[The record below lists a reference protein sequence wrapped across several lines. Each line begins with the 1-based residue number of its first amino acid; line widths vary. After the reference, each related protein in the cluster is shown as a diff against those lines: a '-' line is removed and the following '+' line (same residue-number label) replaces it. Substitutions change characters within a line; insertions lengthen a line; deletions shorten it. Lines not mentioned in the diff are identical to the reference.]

1 MPHSE
6 PSPEEPTSVTTP
18 SVSLLR
24 TPLALLMLVGSV
36 LGAAFVAVF
45 VLGISGC
52 SDSTSPNGEVS
63 SAELSSGASSAGTSD
78 AASSGAGSSAASS
91 EGGSNAGSSGGSS
104 ATISSSA
111 GLSFAITPHSFA
123 VLSSS
128 SAVAGSSVVLPA
140 GVVGAGVDTTGW
152 SQADNVLKVA
162 PWQGFARGAWSITFD
177 DGFSSQTRFAKP
189 LLDQYGLKATFF
201 PIAGSM
207 NGGWRFGTWAQYI
220 ALQAEGHEIG
230 SHSVTHRD
238 MATLVQD
245 TVAWELQASL
255 DSLNLHIPGHQLR
268 TMATPYTTTSAAIKT
283 EGAARYLVTR
293 LGGGAIGQNPS
304 TWTSM
309 GGLLA
314 SFAATRSPA
323 DDASKM
329 QYVRNVIQSYNIDEG
344 LWNTHII
351 HEVVP
356 RDTINAI
363 KASSYHPIPTEE
375 FGPYLAWL
383 AAQQAAGELWVAP
396 LGTVARYA
404 LERRLLK
411 LGTLASSAT
420 EVRFVLEDGL
430 DDAEFDVALSLEW
443 TPPAGWTSASVTQG
457 SRTVTVQATAGGTLR
472 FDALPNGVA
481 IVATKL

>member
-1 MPHSE
+1 M
-6 PSPEEPTSVTTP
+6 
-18 SVSLLR
+18 
-24 TPLALLMLVGSV
+24 ALGV
-36 LGAAFVAVF
+36 AFVLIF
-45 VLGISGC
+45 VLGVAGC
-52 SDSTSPNGEVS
+52 SDSTSPSRDSSGILSSIGASSDASDAGTSSAVS
-63 SAELSSGASSAGTSD
+63 SA
-78 AASSGAGSSAASS
+78 
-91 EGGSNAGSSGGSS
+91 
-104 ATISSSA
+104 ATSSSA
-111 GLSFAITPHSFA
+111 GLSSAIVPHSFA

-128 SAVAGSSVVLPA
+128 SAAGSSVVLPG
-140 GVVGAGVDTTGW
+140 GVVGAAVDTTGW

-230 SHSVTHRD
+230 SHTVTHRD
-238 MATLVQD
+238 LATLVQD

-293 LGGGAIGQNPS
+293 LGGGAIGQDPS

-314 SFAATRSPA
+314 SFAATRTPQ
-323 DDASKM
+323 DDAFKM
-329 QYVRNVIQSYNIDEG
+329 QQLRSTIQYYSIDQG

-356 RDTINAI
+356 RDTVDAI
-363 KASSYHPIPTEE
+363 KGSSYHPIPTEE

-396 LGTVARYA
+396 MGTVARYA

-411 LGTLASSAT
+411 LGTLANSAT
-420 EVRFVLEDGL
+420 EVQFVLEDGL

-443 TPPAGWTSASVTQG
+443 TPPAGWTRASVTQG
-457 SRTVTVQATAGGTLR
+457 ARTINAQATAGGTLR
-472 FDALPNGVA
+472 FDALPNGVP
-481 IVATKL
+481 IVLTKL